1 MQELQCTLS
10 GQNQGLISLMQLNSD
25 WQSSPPYMYSH
36 SAYLGQQQTYIV
48 VRVSIQKD
56 QRIVLK
62 KQVNFFTSEKKITWT
77 TEI

>member
-10 GQNQGLISLMQLNSD
+10 EQNQGLISLMQLNSD

-36 SAYLGQQQTYIV
+36 SAYLEQQQTYIV

-56 QRIVLK
+56 HRIV
-62 KQVNFFTSEKKITWT
+62 
-77 TEI
+77 